1 MPLESYISKQLV
13 ILFSRGD
20 GCSLGNDSN
29 DTEYVETALMKED
42 VDFLQLLVGD
52 SKQHLPDPPIM
63 FRYNECI

>member
-13 ILFSRGD
+13 IFFQGD
-20 GCSLGNDSN
+20 GCSFGKESN
-29 DTEYVETALMKED
+29 DTEYVETAPMKED

-52 SKQHLPDPPIM
+52 SKQHLPDPPII